1 MALFDSFA
9 KKLLFFEG
17 AMGTQLQLKGMTG
30 GDNPNEWN
38 FTHSEDVTA
47 VHKAYADA
55 GCRIFKINT
64 FSANRYKLEGTGL
77 SVSDCVKK
85 AAENARKASADG
97 IIALDIG
104 PLGKLLQ
111 PVGDLSFDEAYEAFS
126 EIVAAG
132 KDVCDAVMLETFTD
146 IYEIKAAMLA
156 AKENCSLPLLVS
168 AAFDAKGRLL
178 SGTDADTYAC
188 VVEGLG
194 ADAIGFN
201 CGVGPKQLIPL
212 VKRLRQV
219 CSLPIIVNPNAGLPK
234 TDGEHTYFDLSPEEF
249 AEDTEELIKL
259 GAVAVG
265 GCCGTSPAHLA
276 AAINRCKNMDVL
288 PPVSNRL
295 TAVSSGSKTVYIG
308 DKPLIIGERINPTGK
323 PRFKKA
329 LHENDTGY
337 ILGVASAQVD
347 AGADI
352 LDVNVGL
359 PEIDE
364 TKVLTATVQ
373 ALQGITDL
381 PLQIDTTNAEAL
393 ENAMRHYNGK
403 PLVNSVNGKK
413 ESLAAVLPLV
423 KKYGGVVVGLTLD
436 ENGIPGTAQGR
447 ADIAKRII
455 DEAAKYGIEK
465 NNIIIDPLTITVS
478 TDKNA
483 ANVTL
488 DALKKI
494 STELGVSTVLGVS
507 NVSFGLPERDRINS
521 AFFTL
526 ALENGLK
533 AGIINPSSEMMMS
546 AYRSFLALKGYD
558 ENCGEYIAAYNSVQP
573 VKAAG
578 TEQALSLKQA
588 VVRGLCDAAYTA
600 AQELIKT
607 KSALKMVD
615 EDIVPAL
622 DEVGDGFGKNR
633 IFLPQ
638 LLMSAQAASKAFE
651 VIKKSMEK
659 AQGESKGRVVIA
671 TVKGDVHDIGK
682 NITKV
687 LLENYGFE
695 VTDLGKDVDPQT
707 VVNAVKQTG
716 ASVCG
721 LSALMTTTV
730 PAMKETAA
738 LIKEEVPG
746 CRVVVGGAVLTQ
758 EYADMIGADFY
769 AKDAMDTVRFCQ
781 EIYK

>member
-1 MALFDSFA
+1 
-9 KKLLFFEG
+9 
-17 AMGTQLQLKGMTG
+17 MGTQLQLRGMRG

-38 FTHSEDVTA
+38 FSHGEDVTA
-47 VHKAYADA
+47 VHRAYAEV
-55 GCRIFKINT
+55 GCNIFKINT
-64 FSANRYKLEGTGL
+64 FGANRYKLAGTGL
-77 SVSDCVKK
+77 SVSDCIKK
-85 AAENARKASADG
+85 AAENARKATADG
-97 IIALDIG
+97 IIALDVG

-111 PVGDLSFDEAYEAFS
+111 PVGDLPFDEAYEAFS
-126 EIVAAG
+126 EMIIAA
-132 KDVCDAVMLETFTD
+132 KDVCDVIMLETFTD

-156 AKENCSLPLLVS
+156 AKENCSLPLFVS
-168 AAFDAKGRLL
+168 AAFDGEGRLL
-178 SGTDADTYAC
+178 SGTDADTYAA

-212 VKRLRQV
+212 VKRLREV

-234 TDGEHTYFDLSPEEF
+234 TDGKHTYFDLSPEEF
-249 AEDTEELIKL
+249 AEDVQKLISL

-265 GCCGTSPAHLA
+265 GCCGTTPEHIA
-276 AAINRCKNMDVL
+276 AVINRCRNTDIL
-288 PPVSNRL
+288 PSASNGL

-308 DKPLIIGERINPTGK
+308 EKPVIIGERINPTGK

-329 LHENDTGY
+329 LHEKDMGY
-337 ILGVASAQVD
+337 ILGVASSQVD

-359 PEIDE
+359 PETDE
-364 TKVLTATVQ
+364 VTLLNETVN
-373 ALQGITDL
+373 AVQGITNL

-413 ESLAAVLPLV
+413 ESLNTVLPLV

-436 ENGIPGTAQGR
+436 ENGIPDTAEGR
-447 ADIAKRII
+447 FNIAKRII
-455 DEAAKYGIEK
+455 GEAEKYGIAKK
-465 NNIIIDPLTITVS
+465 NIVIDPLTITVS

-483 ANVTL
+483 ADITL
-488 DALKKI
+488 TALKKI
-494 STELGVSTVLGVS
+494 RAELGVCTVLGVS

-526 ALENGLK
+526 ALENGLD
-533 AGIINPSSEMMMS
+533 AGIINPSSDMMMS
-546 AYRSFLALKGYD
+546 AYRSFCALKGCD
-558 ENCGEYIAAYNSVQP
+558 ENCADYIAAYST
-573 VKAAG
+573 G
-578 TEQALSLKQA
+578 TEKKAPEAKQTLSLKA
-588 VVRGLCDAAYTA
+588 AIIKGLADAAALA
-600 AQELIKT
+600 AEELIKT
-607 KSALKMVD
+607 KPALEMID
-615 EDIVPAL
+615 ADIVPAL
-622 DEVGDGFGKNR
+622 DEVGDGFGKNK

-638 LLMSAQAASKAFE
+638 LLMSAQAASKAFD
-651 VIKKSMEK
+651 VIKKTMSK
-659 AQGESKGRVVIA
+659 SGSESKGNVVIA

-682 NITKV
+682 NITRV

-695 VTDLGKDVDPQT
+695 VTDLGKDVPPDT
-707 VVNAVKQTG
+707 VLEAVKKTG
-716 ASVCG
+716 AAVCG

-730 PAMKETAA
+730 PAMKQTTEM
-738 LIKEEVPG
+738 LKKEIPG
-746 CRVVVGGAVLTQ
+746 CKVVVGGAVLTQ

-769 AKDAMDTVRFCQ
+769 AKDAMNTVRYCQ